1 MKGYYRILD
10 SGWTWKALPVVEN
23 NSTVEIGENRTGITS
38 EFWAEGDGKE
48 GSAVVWQR

>member
-23 NSTVEIGENRTGITS
+23 NSTVETDENRTGITRQS
-38 EFWAEGDGKE
+38 GAQTTGNKG
-48 GSAVVWQR
+48 AL